1 MRGRPPG
8 TRNRTWTLT
17 PKGLAA
23 VTRYPCPGDNQRP
36 CLAMTV
42 DGRRCQFCTR
52 TVVREALAVAH
63 AEHMERLMPWG
74 IVEDADEPTA
84 EAMERIHRGV
94 MERIAE
100 RRRDAG

>member
-42 DGRRCQFCTR
+42 DGRRCRFCTR
-52 TVVREALAVAH
+52 TVVREVTGRALR
-63 AEHMERLMPWG
+63 EMESAL
-74 IVEDADEPTA
+74 
-84 EAMERIHRGV
+84 
-94 MERIAE
+94 IAGGS
-100 RRRDAG
+100 DAG